1 VRARDVA
8 RAVSLG
14 SPLAQRDAAEQ
25 VSQRTSKRG
34 PTKGYVRSPDPWT
47 QQLGEQ
53 PTALCATS
61 WCDTATTTTLRSR
74 RSAGPRSATGSTER
88 STVRPHRR
96 GQRANDAAHC
106 RAGRERSLLLLR
118 QVGRAL
124 RSACDITGRRRRR
137 ARRPRHGRAGLSPMP
152 AEILRPINASGES
165 KSWSCLRPSPARSG
179 VSTCELAKM
188 LVHLKI

>member
-14 SPLAQRDAAEQ
+14 SPLAPRDAAEQ

-47 QQLGEQ
+47 EQLGEQ

-96 GQRANDAAHC
+96 GQRANGAAHC
-106 RAGRERSLLLLR
+106 RAGTGAIAPTPSPSWPRAPIGLR
-118 QVGRAL
+118 HH
-124 RSACDITGRRRRR
+124 
-137 ARRPRHGRAGLSPMP
+137 RPP
-152 AEILRPINASGES
+152 AASRPATA
-165 KSWSCLRPSPARSG
+165 SWSCWFFAHARRNLAPYQCIRRIEIMELPETISG
-179 VSTCELAKM
+179 
-188 LVHLKI
+188 KIRRVDL